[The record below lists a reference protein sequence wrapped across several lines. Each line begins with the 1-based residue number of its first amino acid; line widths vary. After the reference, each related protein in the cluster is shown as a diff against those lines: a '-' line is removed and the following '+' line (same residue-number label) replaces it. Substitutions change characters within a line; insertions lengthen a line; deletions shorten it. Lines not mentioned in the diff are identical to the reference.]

1 MCDPRNLK
9 PNPTRAAVV
18 LHEVLADGSAVL
30 YHTTSR
36 QLMTL
41 NPTGA
46 LVWELCDGS
55 LSTDGIA
62 EEVRSV
68 FPDAVTVAADVA
80 AVLAQLHVRGML
92 AAAPVLPAPAGAAVT
107 DRRATS

>member
-46 LVWELCDGS
+46 LVWELCDGA
-55 LSTDGIA
+55 LSTDEIA
-62 EEVRSV
+62 AEVRSV
-68 FPDAVTVAADVA
+68 FPEVPSVDADVD
-80 AVLAQLHVRGML
+80 AVLAQLRIRGML
-92 AAAPVLPAPAGAAVT
+92 TALPVQPGSAGVAEP
-107 DRRATS
+107 